1 MKKRIRLKFSFGL
14 FVFMVTI
21 CFSQT
26 ALMGQDTII
35 KRNNEKIIG
44 KVIEIN
50 LNELKY
56 QRVDLPNGPIYI
68 LPKEMMNAVVYA
80 NGVKEDFSTFEKRKE
95 LPLMSQPDLSIQPAN
110 GLFLYKGHLISEMDM
125 LDIAWAQKDKKINLF
140 VNRTEHERVVKKLF
154 FLGGVTLATVS
165 LINLTGIFDLYA
177 TSTQIST
184 SGSRNHSYSQTL
196 RNRRMERLRVS
207 SDLMIG
213 ALACSAVSVVYK
225 IKERKSARLVV
236 SLYNQNLIK

>member
-68 LPKEMMNAVVYA
+68 LPKEMLNAVVYA

-110 GLFLYKGHLISEMDM
+110 GLFLYKG
-125 LDIAWAQKDKKINLF
+125 
-140 VNRTEHERVVKKLF
+140 HERVVKKLF

>member
-1 MKKRIRLKFSFGL
+1 MWKKIKSKLPLPL
-14 FVFMVTI
+14 FVFIAVF

-26 ALMGQDTII
+26 TAMGQDTII
-35 KRNNEKIIG
+35 KRNKEKIIC

-56 QRVDLPNGPIYI
+56 HRLDLPNGPIYV
-68 LPKEMMNAVVYA
+68 LPKELLNAVVYA
-80 NGVKEDFSTFEKRKE
+80 NGVKEDFSTFEKPKD
-95 LPLMSQPDLSIQPAN
+95 LPLIGSSDLSIQPAN
-110 GLFLYKGHLISEMDM
+110 GLYFYKGHVISELEM

-140 VNRTEHERVVKKLF
+140 VNKTEHERVVKKLF

-184 SGSRNHSYSQTL
+184 SGSMNHSYSQTL
-196 RNRRMERLRVS
+196 RNRRMERFRVS